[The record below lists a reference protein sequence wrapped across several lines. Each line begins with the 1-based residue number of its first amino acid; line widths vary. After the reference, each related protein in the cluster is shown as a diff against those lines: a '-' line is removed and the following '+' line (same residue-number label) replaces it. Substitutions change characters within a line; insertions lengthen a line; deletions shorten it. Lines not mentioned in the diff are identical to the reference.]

1 MDLAVRAAA
10 GNFDLEVCQ
19 WLRLGLA
26 SFQRTPALGLE
37 RCLRLPSPSQQA
49 KARRNIWLCRAAVL
63 LGLDRDMQLVS
74 QTTIRLERAWAHFL
88 SRGHWRAWQS
98 ATTPAADA
106 TQLDRCLF
114 HATKSADGR
123 CLSLKQIERILTA
136 GAPDIFGAGNVQR
149 SEVQ

>member
-1 MDLAVRAAA
+1 MNLAGRAAA
-10 GNFDLEVCQ
+10 GQFDPEVCQ

-74 QTTIRLERAWAHFL
+74 QTTIRLEKAWAHFL
-88 SRGHWRAWQS
+88 SRGNWRAWQS
-98 ATTPAADA
+98 ADTPAADA

-114 HATKSADGR
+114 HASRHSDGK
-123 CLSLKQIERILTA
+123 CLSLKQIERILAT
-136 GAPDIFGAGNVQR
+136 GSPDIFGAGNVDPAAMQ
-149 SEVQ
+149 